1 MFQVGFAT
9 ALGLVLEVPILI
21 RSLADS
27 FAEVDIRHFPLG
39 FHPSLLAALDDGV
52 AMEGPTRLVESYA
65 YNWWKQKKEP
75 VGTVHGFGL
84 ETVHECLN
92 HHRQYI
98 AAPTEAAWASEAATA
113 TAPGHPKSSRTPAPA
128 LTSEAATATATARP
142 PPHNPSD
149 ADCGSCIKLLG
160 VVHDLLDHARSTQGM
175 IDGFQS
181 SDDAAMNAN
190 VRRAAGFQ
198 RVHELALL
206 KEPQAERAASNDS
219 GRVEGPKKTAIK
231 KRSELVAARA
241 QAELERLRSLP
252 PSSHKWTWGVDITEK
267 DVLGTGK
274 GKGKAHSGYVV
285 SLEDGPMGGKEWS
298 STPSSVLTRS
308 VTYSEAPPVTG
319 IDAAMYYTG
328 SSHSNDHS
336 LPDAPKASDADA
348 DADTDA
354 DMMVGEPTAMEAAMT
369 YNDQGSSGT
378 GSSLHLPPTAFEAG
392 RAWRDN
398 ESLDTSEAG
407 TDAYADADGNVGQLT
422 IFEAAMAWHEGDSSG
437 TGSSSRS
444 SANVVAAAFP
454 TASDAADALDL
465 SDDDTGSSSP
475 SSANVVAP
483 AFPTASDAADALD
496 LSDDDDDD
504 DDTDDDN
511 VEPDSDDGDNDNN
524 DNNDEDDEGSPP
536 GSSQIHD
543 LTPSAITLPI
553 YGCEDFDY
561 VDETWLMESERMM
574 DMDTSTDSE

>member
-1 MFQVGFAT
+1 MLSIGSAT
-9 ALGLVLEVPILI
+9 ALGLVVEVPILI

-27 FAEVDIRHFPLG
+27 FGKVDIGHFPLG

-52 AMEGPTRLVESYA
+52 ALDGPTRLVESYA
-65 YNWWKQKKEP
+65 YDWWKQKKEP

-84 ETVHECLN
+84 HTVHECLD

-98 AAPTEAAWASEAATA
+98 AAPTEAASA
-113 TAPGHPKSSRTPAPA
+113 
-128 LTSEAATATATARP
+128 SEAATATATAGQ

-190 VRRAAGFQ
+190 VRTAAGFQ

-206 KEPQAERAASNDS
+206 KELQAERAASNDS
-219 GRVEGPKKTAIK
+219 GPVEGPKKTAIK

-285 SLEDGPMGGKEWS
+285 SLEDGPMMAGKAWS
-298 STPSSVLTRS
+298 STPSSVPTRS

-328 SSHSNDHS
+328 SSHSNDDS
-336 LPDAPKASDADA
+336 VPKASDADA
-348 DADTDA
+348 DADSDA
-354 DMMVGEPTAMEAAMT
+354 DIMVGQPTAMEAAMA
-369 YNDQGSSGT
+369 YNDQDSSGT
-378 GSSLHLPPTAFEAG
+378 GSSSRLPPTAFEAG
-392 RAWRDN
+392 RAWRDGG
-398 ESLDTSEAG
+398 SFDASEAG
-407 TDAYADADGNVGQLT
+407 TDADADADGNVSQPT
-422 IFEAAMAWHEGDSSG
+422 FFEAAMAWHEDDSSG
-437 TGSSSRS
+437 TGSSSPS

-465 SDDDTGSSSP
+465 SDDD
-475 SSANVVAP
+475 
-483 AFPTASDAADALD
+483 
-496 LSDDDDDD
+496 DDDDE
-504 DDTDDDN
+504 TDDDN
-511 VEPDSDDGDNDNN
+511 VEPDSDDGDNDDN
-524 DNNDEDDEGSPP
+524 DNEDDGDSPS
-536 GSSQIHD
+536 GSSQIHN
-543 LTPSAITLPI
+543 LTPSGITLPI
-553 YGCEDFDY
+553 YGREDFYY
-561 VDETWLMESERMM
+561 VDETWLMESQRMM

>member
-27 FAEVDIRHFPLG
+27 FGKVDIRHFPLG
-39 FHPSLLAALDDGV
+39 FHPSLLATLDDGV

-84 ETVHECLN
+84 DTVHECLN

-98 AAPTEAAWASEAATA
+98 ADPTEAALASAAA
-113 TAPGHPKSSRTPAPA
+113 M
-128 LTSEAATATATARP
+128 ATATATAGQ

-181 SDDAAMNAN
+181 LDDAAMNAN

-231 KRSELVAARA
+231 KRLELVAARA

-298 STPSSVLTRS
+298 STPSSVPTRS

-328 SSHSNDHS
+328 SSHSNDDS
-336 LPDAPKASDADA
+336 VPDAPKASDADA

-354 DMMVGEPTAMEAAMT
+354 DMMVGQPTAMEAAMAF
-369 YNDQGSSGT
+369 NDQGSSGT
-378 GSSLHLPPTAFEAG
+378 GSSLHLPQLHLKLGGRGGTMNRWIHPKLVPTP
-392 RAWRDN
+392 
-398 ESLDTSEAG
+398 TPMPM
-407 TDAYADADGNVGQLT
+407 
-422 IFEAAMAWHEGDSSG
+422 AM
-437 TGSSSRS
+437 
-444 SANVVAAAFP
+444 SA
-454 TASDAADALDL
+454 S
-465 SDDDTGSSSP
+465 
-475 SSANVVAP
+475 
-483 AFPTASDAADALD
+483 
-496 LSDDDDDD
+496 
-504 DDTDDDN
+504 
-511 VEPDSDDGDNDNN
+511 
-524 DNNDEDDEGSPP
+524 
-536 GSSQIHD
+536 
-543 LTPSAITLPI
+543 
-553 YGCEDFDY
+553 
-561 VDETWLMESERMM
+561 
-574 DMDTSTDSE
+574 

>member
-52 AMEGPTRLVESYA
+52 AMEGPTRLVKSYA
-65 YNWWKQKKEP
+65 YDWWKQKKEP

-98 AAPTEAAWASEAATA
+98 AAPTEAAWASESETATATATA
-113 TAPGHPKSSRTPAPA
+113 TAPGHPKASRSPTPA

-160 VVHDLLDHARSTQGM
+160 FVHDLLDHARSTQGM

-252 PSSHKWTWGVDITEK
+252 PSSHKWTWGVDIMEK

-274 GKGKAHSGYVV
+274 GKGKAHSGYVI

-298 STPSSVLTRS
+298 STPSSVPTRS

-319 IDAAMYYTG
+319 IDAAMYDTG

-336 LPDAPKASDADA
+336 VPDAPKASDADA
-348 DADTDA
+348 DANTDA
-354 DMMVGEPTAMEAAMT
+354 DMMVGQP
-369 YNDQGSSGT
+369 NDQDSSGT

-398 ESLDTSEAG
+398 ESFDASEAG
-407 TDAYADADGNVGQLT
+407 TDAYADADGNVGQPT
-422 IFEAAMAWHEGDSSG
+422 IFEAAMAWHEGDLSG
-437 TGSSSRS
+437 TGSSSPS

-465 SDDDTGSSSP
+465 SDDD
-475 SSANVVAP
+475 
-483 AFPTASDAADALD
+483 
-496 LSDDDDDD
+496 DDDDE
-504 DDTDDDN
+504 TDDDN
-511 VEPDSDDGDNDNN
+511 VEPDSDDGDNDDN
-524 DNNDEDDEGSPP
+524 DNDDNDNEDDEGSPP
-536 GSSQIHD
+536 GSSQIHN
-543 LTPSAITLPI
+543 LPPSAITLPI
-553 YGCEDFDY
+553 YSREDFDY

-574 DMDTSTDSE
+574 DMDTSTDSK

>member
-1 MFQVGFAT
+1 MFQVVFAT

-52 AMEGPTRLVESYA
+52 AMEGPTRLVKSYA
-65 YNWWKQKKEP
+65 YNWWKQKKKP

-84 ETVHECLN
+84 ETMHECLN

-98 AAPTEAAWASEAATA
+98 AAPTEAALASEAAMA
-113 TAPGHPKSSRTPAPA
+113 TAGQ
-128 LTSEAATATATARP
+128 

-149 ADCGSCIKLLG
+149 VDCGSCIKLLG

-181 SDDAAMNAN
+181 SDDATINAN

-219 GRVEGPKKTAIK
+219 GRVEGPKKMAIK

-241 QAELERLRSLP
+241 QAEVERLRSLP

-274 GKGKAHSGYVV
+274 GKGKAHSGYVI

-298 STPSSVLTRS
+298 STPSSVPTRS

-319 IDAAMYYTG
+319 IDAAMYDTG

-336 LPDAPKASDADA
+336 VPDAPKASDADA
-348 DADTDA
+348 DANTDA
-354 DMMVGEPTAMEAAMT
+354 DMMVGQP
-369 YNDQGSSGT
+369 NDQDSSGT

-398 ESLDTSEAG
+398 ESFDASEAG
-407 TDAYADADGNVGQLT
+407 TDASPDADGNVGQPT
-422 IFEAAMAWHEGDSSG
+422 IFEAAMAWHEGGSSG
-437 TGSSSRS
+437 TGSSSPS

-465 SDDDTGSSSP
+465 SDDDTGSSST
-475 SSANVVAP
+475 SSANVVAA

-504 DDTDDDN
+504 DETDDDN
-511 VEPDSDDGDNDNN
+511 VEPDSDDGDNN
-524 DNNDEDDEGSPP
+524 DNDNDDNDNEDDEGSPP
-536 GSSQIHD
+536 GSSQIHN

-553 YGCEDFDY
+553 YGHEDFDY

>member
-27 FAEVDIRHFPLG
+27 FGKVDIRHFPLG
-39 FHPSLLAALDDGV
+39 FHPSLLATLDDGV

-98 AAPTEAAWASEAATA
+98 TAPTEAALASA
-113 TAPGHPKSSRTPAPA
+113 
-128 LTSEAATATATARP
+128 AATATATATAGQ
-142 PPHNPSD
+142 PPHNPSN

-160 VVHDLLDHARSTQGM
+160 VVHDLLNHARSTQGR

-274 GKGKAHSGYVV
+274 GKGKAHSGYVI

-298 STPSSVLTRS
+298 STPSSVPTRS

-328 SSHSNDHS
+328 SSHSNDDS
-336 LPDAPKASDADA
+336 VPDAPKASDADA

-354 DMMVGEPTAMEAAMT
+354 DMMVGQP
-369 YNDQGSSGT
+369 NDQDSSGT

-398 ESLDTSEAG
+398 ESFDASEAG
-407 TDAYADADGNVGQLT
+407 TDASPDADGNVGQPT
-422 IFEAAMAWHEGDSSG
+422 IFEAAMAWHEGGSSG
-437 TGSSSRS
+437 TGSSSPS

-465 SDDDTGSSSP
+465 SDDDTGSSST
-475 SSANVVAP
+475 SSANVVAA

-496 LSDDDDDD
+496 LSDDD
-504 DDTDDDN
+504 N
-511 VEPDSDDGDNDNN
+511 
-524 DNNDEDDEGSPP
+524 EDDEGSPP
-536 GSSQIHD
+536 GSSQIHN

-553 YGCEDFDY
+553 YGREDFDY